1 MGDDSR
7 WTCYYYLM
15 NDAEKKII
23 SDAASKL
30 LRISPNID
38 PTILEAIEA
47 GWNAHKAYIDGLLM
61 QVFFKAQEIQKPN
74 AADETVAQTRKEK
87 HEQVRQE
94 RIASEE
100 GERLQSERL
109 HEEEMHARGKLT
121 QHELEELAD
130 DLQGQR

>member
-61 QVFFKAQEIQKPN
+61 Q
-74 AADETVAQTRKEK
+74 TRKEN